1 MICWNNITTWK
12 KPLKILGDLVMV
24 DVSYTVINV
33 KKLMKIEFNFLML
46 SQHYNWKHNVWRVEK
61 IQKVKTLE
69 LQRQI
74 KEKRLFGNSL
84 KYSATLLKKKLFF
97 RKIMYNPFVTKVNAI
112 DFSKL
117 VKIINK
123 NTKIKNH

>member
-1 MICWNNITTWK
+1 
-12 KPLKILGDLVMV
+12 MV

-61 IQKVKTLE
+61 LQKVKTLE

-84 KYSATLLKKKLFF
+84 KYSATLLKKKNYFLE
-97 RKIMYNPFVTKVNAI
+97 K
-112 DFSKL
+112 
-117 VKIINK
+117 
-123 NTKIKNH
+123 